1 MEDIEA
7 TGGIIGALKRRKPK
21 RKKMKMNRL
30 ENTYLVT
37 NLPWVI
43 PSKLESI
50 GYGSSWYSSGYSYS
64 GRTADDTEKARVL
77 IEKTYKGS

>member
-21 RKKMKMNRL
+21 RKNMKRMNMTGERPIS
-30 ENTYLVT
+30 LVT

-43 PSKLESI
+43 PLPNSLNQLVMDLLGIVVVIAIQGERLMIQRKPEF
-50 GYGSSWYSSGYSYS
+50 
-64 GRTADDTEKARVL
+64 
-77 IEKTYKGS
+77 